1 MRINRNHNLLFGVS
15 VLIALLLAAVSLLG
29 LIFGSRGLYGD
40 PASAL
45 GPTVS
50 TSGILV
56 PGFLGH
62 DAFNLL
68 VVTPLLVCLVWLAR
82 HGSRVALLLW
92 PGALYYLLYTFAI
105 YQGGAPFSALFLL
118 YVALAALSGFTTIA
132 LVGALTEPVLSER
145 LQPAVSARV
154 VGGLLVA
161 LAIATLGQDVS
172 GAIATASAGG
182 APLDVVARPVWSA
195 DLCIEVPAVLIGGVL
210 LWRRHP
216 LGYIS
221 AGGLLLQY
229 GLTPLALAWS
239 LALQGLATGST
250 LDWLAI
256 LGVLVFAV
264 ICFAA
269 IGLIFGREPHSFIQ
283 QRPVPEFHQRQF
295 SVGCQ

>member
-1 MRINRNHNLLFGVS
+1 MPVRRDHNLLFGAS
-15 VLIALLLAAVSLLG
+15 VVVALLLAGVSVLG
-29 LIFGSRGLYGD
+29 LFFGSAGLYGD

-45 GPTVS
+45 GPTIS

-62 DAFNLL
+62 DAFNLF
-68 VVTPLLVCLVWLAR
+68 VVAPLLGYLLWRAR
-82 HGSRVALLLW
+82 RGSTAALLLW
-92 PGALYYLLYTFAI
+92 PGVLYYVLYTFAI
-105 YQGGAPFSALFLL
+105 YQGGAPFSGLFVL

-132 LVGALTEPVLSER
+132 LVGALAEPVLKEQ
-145 LQPAVSARV
+145 LAPAVSARV

-161 LAIATLGQDVS
+161 LAVVTVGQDVA
-172 GAIATASAGG
+172 GVLATVLTGG
-182 APLDVVARPVWSA
+182 AAADVVARPVWSA

-221 AGGLLLQY
+221 AAGLLLQY

-239 LALQGLATGST
+239 FVLQALATGSV
-250 LDWLAI
+250 LDRSAV

-264 ICFAA
+264 VCFGA
-269 IGLIFGREPHSFIQ
+269 IGVIFGREPHSLQ
-283 QRPVPEFHQRQF
+283 SAR
-295 SVGCQ
+295 SSA